1 MSGELFLWGWG
12 IFRIGRAGTSP
23 LLDTNSIKQTTCKKD
38 SKKHFNVLSISYLYL
53 CTSVIFCI
61 FVLKIKTIQYMK
73 IKKSDMNIIHI
84 INNAE
89 AISL

>member
-12 IFRIGRAGTSP
+12 IFIIGRVGTSP
-23 LLDTNSIKQTTCKKD
+23 LLDTNSIKQIHMQKRL
-38 SKKHFNVLSISYLYL
+38 KKHLNILNISFLYL
-53 CTSVIFCI
+53 CASIIFCI